1 MAHRFCTQYVETARD
16 QKMEVKNAKGRR
28 GRTARGGVEFFG
40 SGHTTR
46 IRNKYT
52 LKSNCHEKPPTVRP
66 PRANEFIYYII
77 NRNAIPKSSAVST
90 KTSLLTYSYLAALR
104 SSASSPTCGPFPCVR
119 TSWWSL
125 ARDTIVGAKSA
136 LALSMFS
143 IVSRSPR
150 RWRAFPPTA
159 ITMRS
164 HAGRVVEYERR
175 GSCDVDADDDDA
187 EADDDDDDD
196 DAAAAA
202 RSSKQ
207 DAVFRR
213 EHRPWEIMMARCY
226 YYLYWCFYEEY
237 GSHARCMLLSVF
249 RCQGRREFT
258 SWRRGPP

>member
-1 MAHRFCTQYVETARD
+1 M
-16 QKMEVKNAKGRR
+16 
-28 GRTARGGVEFFG
+28 
-40 SGHTTR
+40 
-46 IRNKYT
+46 
-52 LKSNCHEKPPTVRP
+52 
-66 PRANEFIYYII
+66 
-77 NRNAIPKSSAVST
+77 
-90 KTSLLTYSYLAALR
+90 
-104 SSASSPTCGPFPCVR
+104 
-119 TSWWSL
+119 
-125 ARDTIVGAKSA
+125 GAKSA

-237 GSHARCMLLSVF
+237 GSHARCMLPYSQYSGVRVDGNSHRGAAGRHESSISFIFFVMPIGGVLPLKLNL
-249 RCQGRREFT
+249 GRRT
-258 SWRRGPP
+258 S